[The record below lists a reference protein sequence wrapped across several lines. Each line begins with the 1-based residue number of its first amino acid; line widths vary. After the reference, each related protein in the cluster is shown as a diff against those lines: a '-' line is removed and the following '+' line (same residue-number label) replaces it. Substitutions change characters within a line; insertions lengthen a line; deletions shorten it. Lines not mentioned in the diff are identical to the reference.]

1 MKIID
6 KTNHKTYNEA
16 VYVKNMD
23 GAHEYP
29 NVNLVRLERWFL
41 KKPGKILD
49 YGCGYG
55 QNSMFLAKKKYKV
68 TATEISP
75 KLIRWLKK
83 KFKKKNLEFK
93 LISKSGT
100 KLPYKNNHFDHI
112 VCLGVLNLFGTR
124 EKSKYMI
131 NEFLRCLK
139 DRGKL
144 IISLLARQN
153 FFVKQ
158 GTFLNKDHYLFND
171 KERLHKNKRKYK
183 LYIPDVP
190 GLKKL
195 FNTKN
200 FSHFEIGSW
209 DNNYCGVKGKHNVVI
224 IQKKIQS

>member
-75 KLIRWLKK
+75 KLTRWLKK
-83 KFKKKNLEFK
+83 KFKKKNLKFK
-93 LISKSGT
+93 FIIKSGT
-100 KLPYKNNHFDHI
+100 KLPYKNNI
-112 VCLGVLNLFGTR
+112 
-124 EKSKYMI
+124 
-131 NEFLRCLK
+131 
-139 DRGKL
+139 L
-144 IISLLARQN
+144 II
-153 FFVKQ
+153 
-158 GTFLNKDHYLFND
+158 
-171 KERLHKNKRKYK
+171 
-183 LYIPDVP
+183 
-190 GLKKL
+190 
-195 FNTKN
+195 
-200 FSHFEIGSW
+200 
-209 DNNYCGVKGKHNVVI
+209 
-224 IQKKIQS
+224 